1 MPAYQLVNACTGF
14 SLYQVGAA
22 TEEDICRANR
32 NLAESGSLMR
42 YEPVSL
48 APALASAT
56 LERPSIP
63 TA

>member
-1 MPAYQLVNACTGF
+1 MPAYQLVNATTGY

-22 TEEDICRANR
+22 TEEDIRRANAK
-32 NLAESGSLMR
+32 LAAAGTEMR
-42 YEPVSL
+42 YEAIDL